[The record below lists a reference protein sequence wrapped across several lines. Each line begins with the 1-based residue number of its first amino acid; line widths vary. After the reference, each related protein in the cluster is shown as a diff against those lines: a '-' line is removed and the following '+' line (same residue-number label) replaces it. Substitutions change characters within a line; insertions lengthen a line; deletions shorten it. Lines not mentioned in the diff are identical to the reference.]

1 MQLRR
6 NNENMYLPCPL
17 CHDTLFDNSAIYTAL
32 MIQRDVKM
40 DSVVST
46 IRAVEICVV
55 ALSNDHTHDQCQA
68 KNIFRSTY
76 FTFQETRTTGHFY

>member
-6 NNENMYLPCPL
+6 NNENMYVPCPL

-55 ALSNDHTHDQCQA
+55 AMSNDHTHDQCQA
-68 KNIFRSTY
+68 KNIFRST
-76 FTFQETRTTGHFY
+76 